1 MTSLRDRG
9 NVHTGPYTSEHM
21 AAKYRRIADSLTS
34 RIRRGEIGRGSRLPG
49 ELDLAETYEVSR
61 STIRQALAELQQAG
75 LIETWT
81 GAGSFVRYDGA
92 YLDNQIG
99 WAEALARQ
107 GIETQAQILRLDRII
122 DTVLAQDLGLADA
135 VFLALDRVRST
146 RSGEAISLE
155 RSRLPWRK
163 DFADVLRRGL
173 VEDSLQRTLEAL
185 AIRSVGGSE
194 AVQLAR
200 LSAEEAALL
209 GRVEGE
215 AFLATRRTV
224 HGADGKV
231 VERVDSLLHPDHFKL
246 QFSFGERTK

>member
-1 MTSLRDRG
+1 M
-9 NVHTGPYTSEHM
+9 P
-21 AAKYRRIADSLTS
+21 AKYKRIADSLTG

-92 YLDNQIG
+92 YLDDQIG

-107 GIETQAQILRLDRII
+107 GIETHAQILRLDRIV
-122 DTVLAQDLGLADA
+122 DAALAQDLGLADT

-163 DFADVLRRGL
+163 AYAKVLRDGL
-173 VEDSLQRTLEAL
+173 VEGSLQKTLEGL
-185 AIRSVGGSE
+185 DIRSIGGSE
-194 AVQLAR
+194 AVALAR
-200 LSAEEAALL
+200 LTAEEANLL
-209 GRVEGE
+209 GRSKGDS
-215 AFLATRRTV
+215 FLATRRTV
-224 HGADGKV
+224 HGVDGRV
-231 VERVDSLLHPDHFKL
+231 VERVDSLLHPGHFKL
-246 QFSFGERTK
+246 QFNFGERPK

>member
-1 MTSLRDRG
+1 
-9 NVHTGPYTSEHM
+9 M
-21 AAKYRRIADSLTS
+21 AAKYRQIADSLTS

-49 ELDLAETYEVSR
+49 ELDLAESYEVSR

-92 YLDNQIG
+92 YLDDRIG
-99 WAEALARQ
+99 WSEALARQ
-107 GIETQAQILRLDRII
+107 GVETQARILRLDRIV
-122 DTVLAQDLGLADA
+122 DSALAEALGPAALPSDGA

-163 DFADVLRRGL
+163 GFAEVLRGGL
-173 VEDSLQRTLEAL
+173 VASSLQRTLEAL
-185 AIRSVGGSE
+185 DIRSIGGSE
-194 AVQLAR
+194 AVALAR
-200 LSAEEAALL
+200 LSKDEAALL
-209 GRVEGE
+209 GREEGD

-231 VERVDSLLHPDHFKL
+231 VERVDSLLQPDHFKL
-246 QFSFGERTK
+246 QFSFGERPR

>member
-1 MTSLRDRG
+1 M
-9 NVHTGPYTSEHM
+9 P
-21 AAKYRRIADSLTS
+21 AKYKRIADSLTD

-92 YLDNQIG
+92 YLDDQIG
-99 WAEALARQ
+99 WSEALARQ
-107 GIETQAQILRLDRII
+107 GIETHALILQLDRIT
-122 DTVLAQDLGLADA
+122 DAGLAQDLGLTDG

-146 RSGEAISLE
+146 QSGEAISLE

-163 DFADVLRRGL
+163 GYAKVLRHGL
-173 VEDSLQRTLEAL
+173 VEGSLQKTLEGL
-185 AIRSVGGSE
+185 DIRSIGGSE
-194 AVQLAR
+194 AVALAR
-200 LSAEEAALL
+200 LTAEEASLL
-209 GRVEGE
+209 GRSKGD

-224 HGADGKV
+224 HGVDGRV
-231 VERVDSLLHPDHFKL
+231 VERVDSLLHPGHFKL
-246 QFSFGERTK
+246 QFNFGERPK